1 MAGARRAADELGI
14 DVVLVGPADQLGDTG
29 GLEVLP
35 ASEVIAMDEDPGQ
48 GVRRKKDSSLV
59 RAAEAVRDG
68 RALAMVSAGNTGA
81 TMASALLRMGRL
93 KGITRPAIATPI
105 PQIGSHPT
113 VLLDAGANTD
123 TLAIVLAEQTGR
135 SVQAVDLVLR
145 DVQDRIAALGVG
157 TPEEFRRVARTQ
169 EIHEFLH
176 SRADR
181 LPQVN
186 DITLIGA
193 DGNRLSNSRDW
204 PAPAGNLSDREYAR
218 HFAAQDD
225 RGLFISQPTVNRAT
239 HVWSLYLVR
248 RVDGPHGEYLGMVIG
263 AVPLRV
269 FAGLYES
276 IDLPRS
282 ESFLLLRRD
291 GTMLARHPDA
301 VDRAGTKMPDDRA
314 GMRRWRGAAATS
326 NRRAFSTGSRDSSWC
341 GCCAITPGDG
351 CLHPQGRGPGAL
363 AAGSDADRP
372 RHGLR
377 PVACCCCCTRSHGSS
392 AGWRSSGLRWPRAGH
407 GWPPPRASWR
417 PRWHRW
423 IRAW

>member
-1 MAGARRAADELGI
+1 MRFKARGTARRIVGRLDMQRVPRATLTRVGAGLLVV
-14 DVVLVGPADQLGDTG
+14 VVLAIGVTIWDLRRVTLAD
-29 GLEVLP
+29 
-35 ASEVIAMDEDPGQ
+35 AW
-48 GVRRKKDSSLV
+48 
-59 RAAEAVRDG
+59 
-68 RALAMVSAGNTGA
+68 
-81 TMASALLRMGRL
+81 
-93 KGITRPAIATPI
+93 
-105 PQIGSHPT
+105 
-113 VLLDAGANTD
+113 ANTD

-392 AGWRSSGLRWPRAGH
+392 AGWRISGLRCRRARH
-407 GWPPPRASWR
+407 GWPPPRASWK
-417 PRWHRW
+417 PRWHRC